1 MGKFEPKQPVELA
14 PPNYSPMSVEK
25 LEESNGTDGKPC
37 YVAIKG
43 IIFDVS
49 GKEMYQPG
57 GAYSVF
63 AGKDASRALGLM
75 STKPADVRP
84 DWFDLAD
91 KEKDTL
97 NDWFTF
103 FSKRYNV
110 VGTVE
115 GATNRDPEIP
125 SGA

>member
-1 MGKFEPKQPVELA
+1 
-14 PPNYSPMSVEK
+14 
-25 LEESNGTDGKPC
+25 
-37 YVAIKG
+37 
-43 IIFDVS
+43 
-49 GKEMYQPG
+49 
-57 GAYSVF
+57 
-63 AGKDASRALGLM
+63 M

-97 NDWFTF
+97 NDWFSF
-103 FSKRYNV
+103 FSKRYNI

-115 GATNRDPEIP
+115 GATNKDPETS

>member
-25 LEESNGTDGKPC
+25 LEESNGMDSSVQRFSLSCHKPRVIYGSNILPSPQAYVYLRSPQSPLLPRTNAPSIGTDGKPC

-57 GAYSVF
+57 GAYS
-63 AGKDASRALGLM
+63 GKDNPFGAN
-75 STKPADVRP
+75 P
-84 DWFDLAD
+84 
-91 KEKDTL
+91 
-97 NDWFTF
+97 
-103 FSKRYNV
+103 FSS
-110 VGTVE
+110 
-115 GATNRDPEIP
+115 AIC
-125 SGA
+125 

>member
-1 MGKFEPKQPVELA
+1 MPIPVRTTPSEQI
-14 PPNYSPMSVEK
+14 PSVRPYAK
-25 LEESNGTDGKPC
+25 SAQK
-37 YVAIKG
+37 
-43 IIFDVS
+43 
-49 GKEMYQPG
+49 
-57 GAYSVF
+57 VF

>member
-1 MGKFEPKQPVELA
+1 MLRPDEA
-14 PPNYSPMSVEK
+14 
-25 LEESNGTDGKPC
+25 
-37 YVAIKG
+37 
-43 IIFDVS
+43 
-49 GKEMYQPG
+49 
-57 GAYSVF
+57 F

-91 KEKDTL
+91 KEKQTL

-103 FSKRYNV
+103 FSKRYNI

-115 GATNRDPEIP
+115 GATNKDPATP
-125 SGA
+125 SGS